1 MVRGQ
6 QPIRHHNGKFYVGF
20 CTPKGWGNEQ
30 GHFSICIA
38 DKPEGPWERT
48 IFPEYLYDPGLF
60 FDDDGK
66 VYVVHGQ
73 HRLFITELNEDVKSV
88 KGKPVEIW
96 EKGFKNSRTWGRIS
110 AWKVLTCIR

>member
-1 MVRGQ
+1 MNGSWAAT
-6 QPIRHHNGKFYVGF
+6 IRHHNGKFYVGF

-66 VYVVHGQ
+66 VYVVRSADKMSHLPQ
-73 HRLFITELNEDVKSV
+73 SPYVH
-88 KGKPVEIW
+88 KGRKYFSNGDRPA
-96 EKGFKNSRTWGRIS
+96 TLPCLLPGR
-110 AWKVLTCIR
+110 